1 MTEQTGATSAQVDD
15 KAQPQVGAD
24 SPSQAEGAQ
33 SAQAAGAAAESGTG
47 DVTRLTVENADL
59 RKENASFRTRLK
71 ALEKA
76 EEDRQTASLSD
87 IEKRDRRIAEL
98 ERENAEHL
106 SRAQESTVRMAVLE
120 AAARL
125 GFRSPELAYRALDR
139 STVEFKDDGSPRNV
153 DKLLR
158 ELLEREPYLAKPAT
172 APDFGGGSRGQLPSN
187 EPSMNELM
195 RAAARGR

>member
-1 MTEQTGATSAQVDD
+1 MPDTNTGAASAQAAGT
-15 KAQPQVGAD
+15 AQPQAGTV

-33 SAQAAGAAAESGTG
+33 SAQAAGATAESGTG
-47 DVTRLTVENADL
+47 DVTRLTSENADL

-98 ERENAEHL
+98 EREVADHAAR
-106 SRAQESTVRMAVLE
+106 SQESTVRMAVLD

-125 GFRSPELAYRALDR
+125 GFRSPELAFRALDR
-139 STVEFKDDGSPRNV
+139 SGIEFKDDGTPKNV
-153 DKLLR
+153 EKLLR
-158 ELLEREPYLAKPAT
+158 ELLEREPYLGKPAG
-172 APDFGGGSRGQLPSN
+172 APDFGGGPRGTTPSGT
-187 EPSMNELM
+187 PDMNTLL
-195 RAAARGR
+195 RAARG